1 MTALRS
7 WLQTRPNHWWFVLS
21 AAVYLPLVF
30 LAVKRGLDVFH
41 FLPLLLIGGLYFVA
55 NFNHLWLLMAFLV
68 PLSAELEGIMPGTAR
83 INLPTDLL
91 CLSITGLLVLKIAT
105 GGIRD
110 TLSLRHP
117 LVIFMA
123 VFVGWYLFASAFS
136 TMPVVSF
143 KRTAAFVWTLGGF
156 LVFPALLFR
165 NDKYIRYFLI
175 AVGAGYILSYT
186 LIIGKY
192 VMFGGNPFS
201 LRFNP
206 TPFFVDHTV
215 FGGFTSMMIPFY
227 VVMFMEKRES
237 FLMRGFWLFT
247 ASYLAIGLIMSASR
261 GGWASLAGATF
272 FFAVVYLRELI
283 RRNIL
288 LTIVLFLS
296 LAIVSILV
304 LNALPKK
311 NTNVSRKGYKEHLSS
326 VTNFKT
332 DASNAERINRWMTA
346 IHMWQIHPMTGFG
359 PGTYTDKYGP
369 YQSTEYMTNV
379 STMKADNGNAHQEF
393 LLALSEMGLP
403 GMILTAIMYL
413 MALWYGLKGYFR
425 SVDPIRKN
433 FYLGATLGIFCYFVH
448 SFVNNFLDQD
458 KVGGP
463 FYAFLA
469 MIVAMDATDW
479 EQRQLPE
486 PREL

>member
-7 WLQTRPNHWWFVLS
+7 WLHSRPNQFWLLAA
-21 AAVYLPLVF
+21 AAVYIPLVF
-30 LAVKRGLDVFH
+30 LACKRGLDIFH
-41 FLPLLLIGGLYFVA
+41 FLPLVLIGALYFIS
-55 NFNHLWLLMAFLV
+55 NFNHLWLLMVFLV
-68 PLSAELEGIMPGTAR
+68 PLSAELDGIMPGSAR

-91 CLSITGLLVLKIAT
+91 CLTITGLMVLKITT

-117 LVIFMA
+117 LVLIMG
-123 VFVGWYLFASAFS
+123 VFVLWYLFTSAFS

-143 KRTAAFVWTLGGF
+143 KRTAAYSWTLGAF
-156 LVFPALLFR
+156 LIFPALLFR
-165 NDKYIRYFLI
+165 NDRYIRYFLI
-175 AVGAGYILSYT
+175 ALGIGYILSYT

-192 VMFGGNPFS
+192 VIFGGNLFS

-227 VVMFMEKRES
+227 VVMFLERRES
-237 FLMRGFWLFT
+237 GVMRAFCFIT
-247 ASYLAIGLIMSASR
+247 ATYLLIGLIMSASR
-261 GGWASLAGATF
+261 GGWVSLASSGL
-272 FFAVVYLRELI
+272 FFAIVYLRELI
-283 RRNIL
+283 QKNLL
-288 LTIVLFLS
+288 LTIVLS
-296 LAIVSILV
+296 LTLLVAGILIITS
-304 LNALPKK
+304 LPKK

-346 IHMWQIHPMTGFG
+346 IHMWQVHPMTGFG

-369 YQSTEYMTNV
+369 YQSTQYMTNV

-393 LLALSEMGLP
+393 LLALSEMGFV
-403 GMILTAIMYL
+403 GMILTALMFL
-413 MALWYGLKGYFR
+413 MALWYGLGGYFR
-425 SVDPIRKN
+425 SQDPLRKS
-433 FYLGATLGIFCYFVH
+433 FYLGASLGIFCYFVH
-448 SFVNNFLDQD
+448 AFVNNFLDQD

-463 FYAFLA
+463 FYAFMA

-479 EQRQLPE
+479 EHRQLPE
-486 PREL
+486 TRE